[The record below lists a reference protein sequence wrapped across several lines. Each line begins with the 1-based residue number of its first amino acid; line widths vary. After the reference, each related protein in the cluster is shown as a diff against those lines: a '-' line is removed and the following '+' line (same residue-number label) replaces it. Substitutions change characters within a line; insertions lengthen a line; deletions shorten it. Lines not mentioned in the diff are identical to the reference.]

1 MVKKSYFMR
10 TFNLNINLI
19 LVSFL
24 AGFIGWSLDFLSNQF
39 KLNPLS
45 FFDLSQFN
53 RYLELGSKY
62 SYTAMSFLLLTLVV
76 SVMFEILNRFRF
88 DSLLNYFK
96 SVYFTFKLRQFLTQ
110 REKSEKIT
118 TIDNQN
124 ITTFNPINSS
134 FNRCAHKSFV
144 DIRKDDVT
152 VFVKVPRD
160 QQGQKILGDMTSQL
174 KEEVSSQH
182 PDYYFSA
189 PNRIRNKLWLFGKK
203 RQKGAMAC
211 VKQ

>member
-1 MVKKSYFMR
+1 MMKKSYFMK

-24 AGFIGWSLDFLSNQF
+24 AGFIGWSLEFLSNQF
-39 KLNPLS
+39 KLNPLN

-53 RYLELGSKY
+53 SYLELGSKY
-62 SYTAMSFLLLTLVV
+62 SYTALSILLFILFV

-96 SVYFTFKLRQFLTQ
+96 SVYFTLKLRQFLTQ
-110 REKSEKIT
+110 REKSEKT
-118 TIDNQN
+118 TMIDNQN

-134 FNRCAHKSFV
+134 FNHCAHKSVV

-160 QQGQKILGDMTSQL
+160 QQGQKILSDMTSQL
-174 KEEVSSQH
+174 KEEVASQH

-189 PNRIRNKLWLFGKK
+189 PNRIRNKLWLVGKK

>member
-45 FFDLSQFN
+45 FLDLSQIN
-53 RYLELGSKY
+53 GYLYLGSKY
-62 SYTAMSFLLLTLVV
+62 SYTAMSFLLLTLFV

-88 DSLLNYFK
+88 DSLFNYFK
-96 SVYFTFKLRQFLTQ
+96 SIYFTFKLRQFLTQ

-134 FNRCAHKSFV
+134 FNHCVHKSVV

-160 QQGQKILGDMTSQL
+160 QQGQKILSES
-174 KEEVSSQH
+174 KKK
-182 PDYYFSA
+182 A
-189 PNRIRNKLWLFGKK
+189 PCL
-203 RQKGAMAC
+203 
-211 VKQ
+211 

>member
-53 RYLELGSKY
+53 GYLDLGSKY
-62 SYTAMSFLLLTLVV
+62 SYTVMSFLLLTLFV
-76 SVMFEILNRFRF
+76 SVMVEILNRFQF
-88 DSLLNYFK
+88 DSLFNYFK

-134 FNRCAHKSFV
+134 FNHCAHKSIV

-189 PNRIRNKLWLFGKK
+189 PNRIRNKLWLVGKK
-203 RQKGAMAC
+203 R
-211 VKQ
+211 

>member
-10 TFNLNINLI
+10 TFNLNIKLI

-24 AGFIGWSLDFLSNQF
+24 AGFIGWSLDFLLNQF

-45 FFDLSQFN
+45 FFDLSQIN
-53 RYLELGSKY
+53 GYLHLGSKY

-76 SVMFEILNRFRF
+76 SVIFEFLNRFRF
-88 DSLLNYFK
+88 DSLFNYFK
-96 SVYFTFKLRQFLTQ
+96 SVYFKLKLRQFLTQ
-110 REKSEKIT
+110 REESEKTT

-134 FNRCAHKSFV
+134 FNHCAHKSVV

-152 VFVKVPRD
+152 IFVKVPRD
-160 QQGQKILGDMTSQL
+160 QQGQKILSDMTSQL
-174 KEEVSSQH
+174 KEEVASQH

-189 PNRIRNKLWLFGKK
+189 PNRIRNKLWLVGKK
-203 RQKGAMAC
+203 
-211 VKQ
+211 